1 MNTMDDAG
9 AMDEAL
15 VRLAPY
21 GPDLQ
26 NGLTN
31 HAPMAAEAL
40 CTMGRPEAVS
50 PWLDRYSALLVP
62 RSAPNG
68 RIDPREWQGA
78 LGRLDLFPEWT
89 TYFEEE
95 LEEAPWRGVASR
107 WSGRLM
113 PAVCASALHGVIR
126 VAHAVRSLER
136 SESALRKRELAEGL
150 AYWASAHQTLPTV
163 AGDRRRSTPLR
174 ALAAV
179 PVVPSE
185 KRRFTGTIVSSLEA
199 LAEFPEFAPVI
210 DSIDPS
216 SSPSR
221 ALSDVSEAFA
231 RAYLANAHD
240 VLTTIVFLHA
250 ITGAA
255 AIRLLLP
262 LLDTSAAEEAVR
274 YGWQAGCAL
283 YAAFAIRSP
292 VEGDVEPPPEDPR
305 TLADLAVAHGDEH
318 AIKLTEA
325 CLREHERLPSSTYLA
340 AARHVLGALPRV

>member
-1 MNTMDDAG
+1 MNDDIG
-9 AMDEAL
+9 AMDETLA
-15 VRLAPY
+15 RLAPY
-21 GPDLQ
+21 GPDLR

-40 CTMGRPEAVS
+40 CAIGRPEAVS

-62 RSAPNG
+62 RSAARE
-68 RIDPREWQGA
+68 RIPPSEWQRA
-78 LGRLDLFPEWT
+78 LGRLDLFPEWVA
-89 TYFEEE
+89 YFEEE
-95 LEEAPWRGVASR
+95 LEEASWRDVASR
-107 WSGRLM
+107 WSARLM

-126 VAHAVRSLER
+126 VAHAVRSLEQ

-150 AYWASAHQTLPTV
+150 AYWSSAYQTLPAA
-163 AGDRRRSTPLR
+163 AGDPLRSTPLR

-185 KRRFTGTIVSSLEA
+185 KRRFAGTIVSSLEA
-199 LAEFPEFAPVI
+199 LSEFAEFGPVI
-210 DSIDPS
+210 DAIDPS
-216 SSPSR
+216 PSPSR

-262 LLDTSAAEEAVR
+262 LLDASAAAGAVR

-283 YAAFAIRSP
+283 YATFATRLP
-292 VEGDVEPPPEDPR
+292 VEGDVEAPPEDPR

-325 CLREHERLPSSTYLA
+325 CLREHALLPSSAYLA
-340 AARHVLGALPRV
+340 AGRHALGALPRA